1 MYPFID
7 LSSQSGVG
15 RWTWKSIALTAGPM
29 IVVMQA
35 TLLVLAGGESR
46 RMGRTKAW
54 LEVGETTLVRWVAE
68 RLAPGFSEVV
78 VSFAE
83 PEQVEQLLPYRIV
96 FDRKPSAGPLAGLEA
111 GLITARNEITFAVAC
126 DMPYVT
132 REVAEMA
139 VVATRSC
146 DAAIPKIGGRPEPAC
161 AAYRRSAV
169 GAIIERSLPSTGG
182 CLVKIVVTVKQVPD
196 PNSATVLE
204 ADNTLS
210 RDKEVV
216 LDPGDECGIEEALQL
231 KEAHGGE
238 VVLVSMGP
246 ERARDAIRKGLS
258 MGADRGVLISD
269 PQLAGADA
277 LLTARALA
285 AAIKL

>member
-1 MYPFID
+1 
-7 LSSQSGVG
+7 
-15 RWTWKSIALTAGPM
+15 M

-54 LEVGETTLVRWVAE
+54 LEVGETTLVRWIAE

-111 GLITARNEITFAVAC
+111 GLSTARNEITFAVAC

-146 DAAIPKIGGRPEPAC
+146 DAAIPRIDGRPEPTC
-161 AAYRRSAV
+161 AAYRRSALR
-169 GAIIERSLPSTGG
+169 AITAALDAGRYKASELAEQLDVTWLEGLDAAMFRSL
-182 CLVKIVVTVKQVPD
+182 
-196 PNSATVLE
+196 NSP
-204 ADNTLS
+204 ADYERFRRELG
-210 RDKEVV
+210 R
-216 LDPGDECGIEEALQL
+216 GDN
-231 KEAHGGE
+231 
-238 VVLVSMGP
+238 
-246 ERARDAIRKGLS
+246 
-258 MGADRGVLISD
+258 
-269 PQLAGADA
+269 
-277 LLTARALA
+277 
-285 AAIKL
+285 